1 MSFNPEATDS
11 FARMQAPTPTAIQ
24 GRGDS
29 PVANRTRDK
38 TEPVSSRLREQANT
52 LIDYWCG
59 IQRSKCAQWDSL
71 GPRAL
76 KEYAYLAGDLDQT
89 EEDFG
94 GAEMVPLE
102 KRKDVL
108 KCPFKFNEAW
118 NHPCPFQR
126 KQWREAID
134 KELKKMEDHK
144 VWKKVLRSSMPKDR
158 RCVKCRWI
166 FEIKR
171 NGIFRARL
179 VACGYSQVPGQDFN
193 EVYSPVVNDITV
205 RILLIIKITMKLD
218 SIIVDI
224 ETAFLH
230 GDLKEEIFMDCPPG
244 IEHTH
249 EHCVLLMKT
258 IYGLVQSA
266 RSFYKKLG
274 DVFKSIGFI
283 QSLADP
289 CLFIKK
295 TKKGMCSVVLWVD
308 DCLFVGHPNVIK
320 ESIELL

>member
-1 MSFNPEATDS
+1 MEGTTQVSEDDTDTSESPPHQNTTKPTLRGELKRLSMSFNPEATDS

-126 KQWREAID
+126 KQWRKAID
-134 KELKKMEDHK
+134 CDKY
-144 VWKKVLRSSMPKDR
+144 S
-158 RCVKCRWI
+158 
-166 FEIKR
+166 
-171 NGIFRARL
+171 L
-179 VACGYSQVPGQDFN
+179 VN
-193 EVYSPVVNDITV
+193 
-205 RILLIIKITMKLD
+205 
-218 SIIVDI
+218 
-224 ETAFLH
+224 
-230 GDLKEEIFMDCPPG
+230 
-244 IEHTH
+244 
-249 EHCVLLMKT
+249 
-258 IYGLVQSA
+258 
-266 RSFYKKLG
+266 
-274 DVFKSIGFI
+274 
-283 QSLADP
+283 
-289 CLFIKK
+289 
-295 TKKGMCSVVLWVD
+295 
-308 DCLFVGHPNVIK
+308 
-320 ESIELL
+320 